1 MTLLAFSSGDL
12 WRVALAVF
20 LVAVGLT
27 AGYFLLRLGETA
39 KRASSLITGIEK
51 SVIPVIG
58 KAGGSLDR
66 INQQLDKVDQIT
78 DSAVDA
84 ADSADTAVRAITT
97 AIVRPVQKVSGLA
110 AAITYGAADFR
121 AHHSLRA
128 AVAAGREAAARRERE
143 LVEELRATER
153 STA

>member
-20 LVAVGLT
+20 LFAVGIT
-27 AGYFLLRLGETA
+27 TGYFLLRLGETA
-39 KRASSLITGIEK
+39 KRASSLIRGIEQ

-66 INQQLDKVDQIT
+66 INQQLDKVDRVT

-110 AAITYGAADFR
+110 AAISFGASDFR
-121 AHHSLRA
+121 AHHNVREAL
-128 AVAAGREAAARRERE
+128 AAGREAKHRRERE
-143 LVEELRATER
+143 LLEELQA
-153 STA
+153 

>member
-1 MTLLAFSSGDL
+1 MTLLAFTSGDL

-27 AGYFLLRLGETA
+27 AGYFLWRLGETA

-66 INQQLDKVDQIT
+66 INQQLDKVDRVT

-110 AAITYGAADFR
+110 AALTYGSADFR
-121 AHHSLRA
+121 AHRNVRA
-128 AVAAGREAAARRERE
+128 ALAAGREAKQRRERE
-143 LVEELRATER
+143 LLEELQA
-153 STA
+153 